1 LGVESRVGWEATH
14 RIVGPSDEHLVRVAL
29 EALEEAVL
37 LVVPKELA
45 LHKLELGNLLT
56 AQGDGEHTDGPEDV
70 KSSAFTSSRVE
81 SSRRLVPP

>member
-1 LGVESRVGWEATH
+1 LGGGGVLEHARTHLVFAHAHQVLEATH

-45 LHKLELGNLLT
+45 LHKLELGNLLLE
-56 AQGDGEHTDGPEDV
+56 A
-70 KSSAFTSSRVE
+70 
-81 SSRRLVPP
+81 L